1 MLTKFFFPRVAATN
15 FPKEENKLSQ
25 KIRRRERFDS
35 VLYSTR
41 HCGLSLCTDGAMLPR
56 RPRMHKTEVPPAAA
70 VCPPLQPNAFCALS
84 PDGCVNYKSFEKRSI
99 WHLRH
104 PPSPPPLPHPTDAFP
119 FVFVLLRTL
128 RPTEA
133 RGGRSRDVLCRGII
147 TTQPLAFLRLGGRE
161 EVIYW
166 QRKAAVSRRV
176 LIHQRAE
183 HQVCAE
189 RHAQC
194 TVRRIILQ
202 NLALPCSPFLF
213 SSLLFFF

>member
-1 MLTKFFFPRVAATN
+1 
-15 FPKEENKLSQ
+15 
-25 KIRRRERFDS
+25 
-35 VLYSTR
+35 
-41 HCGLSLCTDGAMLPR
+41 MLPR
-56 RPRMHKTEVPPAAA
+56 RPRMHKTEVPPAA

-84 PDGCVNYKSFEKRSI
+84 PDGCVNYKSFENPRS
-99 WHLRH
+99 
-104 PPSPPPLPHPTDAFP
+104 PSPQPHPTDAFT

-133 RGGRSRDVLCRGII
+133 RCGRSRDVLCRGII
-147 TTQPLAFLRLGGRE
+147 TTQPLAFRWLEGRE

-202 NLALPCSPFLF
+202 NLALPCSSF
-213 SSLLFFF
+213 LFFFLF